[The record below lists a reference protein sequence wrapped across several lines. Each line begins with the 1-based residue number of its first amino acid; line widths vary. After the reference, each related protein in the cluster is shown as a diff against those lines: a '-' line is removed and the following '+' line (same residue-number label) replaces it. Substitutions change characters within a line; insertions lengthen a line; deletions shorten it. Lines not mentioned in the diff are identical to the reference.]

1 MKLKREADNKDILE
15 ANNLTAT
22 CTDYKDI
29 HMIEDK
35 LDKDMAA
42 MKTVLAVKNKY
53 TNDRYIACKK
63 KRH

>member
-1 MKLKREADNKDILE
+1 
-15 ANNLTAT
+15 
-22 CTDYKDI
+22 
-29 HMIEDK
+29 MIEDK

-63 KRH
+63 EKALRTGDVIYYGTEAVQKLVEYI